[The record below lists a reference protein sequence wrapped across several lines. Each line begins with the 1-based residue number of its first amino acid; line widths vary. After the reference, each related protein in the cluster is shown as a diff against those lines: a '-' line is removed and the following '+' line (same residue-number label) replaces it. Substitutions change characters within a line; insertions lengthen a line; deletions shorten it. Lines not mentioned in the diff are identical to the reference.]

1 MYKIDS
7 FMKLFAPFSVVVT
20 LFKKYTIPLIQFDG
34 FYLSIGNPRQ
44 RLAPTQRGRKWHRE
58 GVHRNG
64 FQSKITKTINLT
76 HLMAE
81 NMIRNRPSKKPETEL
96 APG

>member
-44 RLAPTQRGRKWHRE
+44 RLAPREAGSGTGRGYTGMVFNLKSPK
-58 GVHRNG
+58 
-64 FQSKITKTINLT
+64 QSI
-76 HLMAE
+76 
-81 NMIRNRPSKKPETEL
+81 
-96 APG
+96 